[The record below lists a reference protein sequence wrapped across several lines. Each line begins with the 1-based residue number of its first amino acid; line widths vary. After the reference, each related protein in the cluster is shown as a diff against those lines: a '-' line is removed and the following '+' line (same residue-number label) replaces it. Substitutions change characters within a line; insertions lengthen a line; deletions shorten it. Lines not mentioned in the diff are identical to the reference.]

1 MNENEI
7 KLTKLL
13 EADFGLDYILGTE
26 ETVGVADK
34 KYFVLII
41 YDISDNKR
49 RNNMVKILSSY
60 GFRVQKS
67 AFEAMLKDNK
77 YKKLL
82 GEIEKIPDKSDSV
95 RVYKIQC
102 QGSVKVFGEPFS
114 IVDEDTVII

>member
-26 ETVGVADK
+26 ETVGVTDK

-77 YKKLL
+77 SLAL
-82 GEIEKIPDKSDSV
+82 QNTI
-95 RVYKIQC
+95 
-102 QGSVKVFGEPFS
+102 
-114 IVDEDTVII
+114 